1 MKVMITV
8 GGFYPAKNFGG
19 PATSIYNICNL
30 LCKTIDIVVI
40 TANHDLNSKEPLE
53 GVVEGKNEYDGF
65 SVYYLSEEYINYRSF
80 AEIADKE
87 KPDIVYVN
95 SLFSGKYFIPFLKYT
110 KKRGLPLL
118 LAPRGELCDNAFRKR
133 TKKLI
138 YIDVLKMLY
147 GMKNVSI
154 HVTAE
159 NEVAGVK
166 RYLGIPD
173 NRIYQIE
180 NIPTRK
186 KTEKTK
192 LDKKCGE
199 AHIVF
204 LSRIHP
210 KKNLLFAIKV
220 LAHIQG
226 KVFFDVYGPIEDQEY
241 WAACKKAIDDLP
253 KNIRVRH
260 CGVVEH
266 SEVQTVLSKYDAM
279 FFPTLSENYGHV
291 IAEALLADCPVITSD
306 QVPWTDMA
314 TFECG
319 YAIPLN
325 DVRAFE
331 DAVNDVVGWGKED
344 IRKASEHCE
353 KYIAQRINFEKLRKE
368 YSSMFLEI
376 AKY

>member
-1 MKVMITV
+1 MKVLMTV

-19 PATSIYNICNL
+19 PATSIYNICDL
-30 LCKTIDIVVI
+30 LCKTIDIVVV
-40 TANHDLNSKEPLE
+40 TANHDLNSTEPLD
-53 GVVEGKNEYDGF
+53 GVAEGKNENDEF
-65 SVYYLSEEYINYRSF
+65 SVYYLSEKNINYRNF
-80 AEIADKE
+80 AEIADTE

-95 SLFSGKYFIPFLKYT
+95 SLFSGKYFVPFLKYT

-138 YIDVLKMLY
+138 YINVLKMLY
-147 GMKNVSI
+147 GMENVSI

-159 NEVAGVK
+159 NEVDGVK

-173 NRIYQIE
+173 DRIYQIE
-180 NIPTRK
+180 NIPTRR
-186 KTEKTK
+186 KTGKER

-210 KKNLLFAIKV
+210 KKNLLFAINV
-220 LAHIQG
+220 LANIHG

-253 KNIRVRH
+253 KNIQVRH
-260 CGVVEH
+260 CGFVEH

-306 QVPWTDMA
+306 QVPWTDMPA
-314 TFECG
+314 YECG
-319 YAIPLN
+319 YAIPLD
-325 DVRAFE
+325 DVKAYE
-331 DAVNDVVGWGKED
+331 KAVNDVVGWEKED
-344 IRKASEHCE
+344 IRKVAEHCE
-353 KYIAQRINFEKLRKE
+353 KYIAHRIDFDELRKK
-368 YSSMFLEI
+368 YSSMFSEI
-376 AKY
+376 AKR